1 MAWQAAAHI
10 SLFNFLSIFQRRLI
24 MKNLSGRALTLFT
37 PIILMTVLGGCL
49 SPLAIQAV
57 GGAAGGS
64 APSASEYRG
73 AGKGESYFIAHYEE
87 VIQAV
92 LKAGKIL
99 SLELEE
105 KKVDK
110 DGASL
115 RYFGGKANKIN
126 LLIEPRTET
135 MTSIIFDVGWSGSIA
150 FGRLMS
156 RQIHF
161 ELEEAGAFLVD
172 WTPDTVD

>member
-1 MAWQAAAHI
+1 MKSI
-10 SLFNFLSIFQRRLI
+10 SRC
-24 MKNLSGRALTLFT
+24 ALTLFV
-37 PIILMTVLGGCL
+37 PIIFMTIFGGCL

-57 GGAAGGS
+57 GGAAGA

-73 AGKGESYFIAHYEE
+73 AGKGESYFIAHYED
-87 VIQAV
+87 VIQAA

-110 DGASL
+110 ERASL
-115 RYFGGKANKIN
+115 RYLGGKANKIN
-126 LLIEPRTET
+126 LVIEPRTET
-135 MTSIIFDVGWSGSIA
+135 MTSILFDVGWTGSIA
-150 FGRLMS
+150 FGRLMAQ
-156 RQIHF
+156 QIHF
-161 ELEEAGAFLVD
+161 ELKDAGAFLVD

>member
-1 MAWQAAAHI
+1 
-10 SLFNFLSIFQRRLI
+10 
-24 MKNLSGRALTLFT
+24 MKNLSRRALTLLV
-37 PIILMTVLGGCL
+37 PIFLMTIFGGCL

-57 GGAAGGS
+57 GGAAGGT

-73 AGKGESYFIAHYEE
+73 AGKGESYFIAHYED

-92 LKAGKIL
+92 LRTGKIL

-110 DGASL
+110 DRASL
-115 RYFGGKANKIN
+115 RYIGGKVNKIN
-126 LLIEPRTET
+126 LVIEPNTET
-135 MTSIIFDVGWSGSIA
+135 MTSILFDVGWSGSIA
-150 FGRLMS
+150 FGRLMA

-161 ELEEAGAFLVD
+161 ELKDAGAFLVD